1 MWMKTLWRTVKPL
14 TGCVAASILVLGVL
28 SGSAAA
34 ETELIVYTTIEADE
48 LPEYK
53 TEFEKE
59 YPDIEIKWVRDST
72 GIITA
77 KLLAEKDNPQA
88 DVAWGIDASSLL
100 LLATVDYF
108 QPYAPKGLDKLDPAL
123 YDTKNDPPIWLGQ
136 RAYISS
142 ICFNTSEAE
151 KYNLPAPTSWED
163 LTKPVYKGHVVMPNP
178 NSSGTGYLNVS
189 SWIQMSGEDE
199 AWRFMDALHEN
210 IAWYTHSGS
219 KPCRQAGA
227 GEVPIGISFAF
238 RGADLKRKG
247 APLEV
252 IAPAEGIGWDVES
265 LAIVKGTDKLDAA
278 KKLVDWSMGRTAN
291 EIYARDYAVVV
302 MKGMS
307 KPVEY
312 FPEGIVDRMIEND
325 FEWAGAQRLRILK
338 NWSERYDS
346 KSLPKE

>member
-1 MWMKTLWRTVKPL
+1 MWMKTLWRTVRPL
-14 TGCVAASILVLGVL
+14 IACVAASILALGVL
-28 SGSAAA
+28 GGNAAA
-34 ETELIVYTTIEADE
+34 KTELIVYTTIEADE
-48 LPEYK
+48 LANYK
-53 TEFEKE
+53 EQFEE
-59 YPDIEIKWVRDST
+59 ANPDIDIRWVRDST

-88 DVAWGIDASSLL
+88 DIAWGIDASSLL
-100 LLATVDYF
+100 MLATVDYF
-108 QPYAPKGLDKLDPAL
+108 QPYASKGLDKLDPAL

-142 ICFNTSEAE
+142 ICFNTLEAE
-151 KYNLPAPTSWED
+151 KYNLPVPASWDD

-189 SWIQMSGEDE
+189 SWIQMRGEDE
-199 AWRFMDALHEN
+199 AWQYMDALHKN

-238 RGADLKRKG
+238 RGANLIKKG
-247 APLEV
+247 APLKV
-252 IAPAEGIGWDVES
+252 IAPAEGVGWDVES
-265 LAIVKGTDKLDAA
+265 LAIVKGTKNLAA
-278 KKLVDWSMGRTAN
+278 AQKLVDWSMGRTAN
-291 EIYARDYAVVV
+291 EIYAQDYAVVV
-302 MKGMS
+302 MKGMA

-312 FPEGIVDRMIEND
+312 FPEGIVGKMIKND

-338 NWSERYDS
+338 KWSERYDG
-346 KSLPKE
+346 KSLPK